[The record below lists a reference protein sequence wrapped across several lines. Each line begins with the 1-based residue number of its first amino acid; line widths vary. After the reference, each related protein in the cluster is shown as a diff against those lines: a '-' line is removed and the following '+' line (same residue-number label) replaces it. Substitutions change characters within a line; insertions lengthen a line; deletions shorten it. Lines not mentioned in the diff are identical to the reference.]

1 MACRGRSGGLPR
13 PFSFWPSI
21 LCQAGKDPCEKP
33 TESASLIE
41 EFFSGTDRFGGGFP
55 GRLVGYW
62 SCCDAQN
69 DRRRTGMRCGYRLP
83 CELLEGAIRRSSAD
97 CACAQK
103 QKDAREDAP
112 DWIAGEAVVTAAI
125 GGLVAIIALAPRA
138 AEADRRACAA
148 TYANELPEMD
158 RRAGLAAFAQAPAWQ
173 TLTCGSKTPADPR

>member
-13 PFSFWPSI
+13 LFSFWPSI

-33 TESASLIE
+33 TESGSLIE
-41 EFFSGTDRFGGGFP
+41 EFFSGTDRFGGCFP

-62 SCCDAQN
+62 SCCNAQN

-83 CELLEGAIRRSSAD
+83 CELLEGAMRRSSAD

-112 DWIAGEAVVTAAI
+112 DWIAGGAVVTAAI
-125 GGLVAIIALAPRA
+125 GGLVAIIGLAPRVYRNVCERA
-138 AEADRRACAA
+138 ARDGSARGACGFCASARVADAYLRFKNASRSA
-148 TYANELPEMD
+148 
-158 RRAGLAAFAQAPAWQ
+158 
-173 TLTCGSKTPADPR
+173 LT